1 MDVSFGDGVEA
12 AAGQQDDV
20 GLRALRHGSP
30 RSSLVPVPVLV
41 PVLSR
46 SVELAYRGAAAAERE
61 GGGEEERGGGRDGE
75 IERGREGEKR
85 EGGRERETGR
95 GAGGGGCGSV
105 SALQTPHRVQG
116 TRAARRARAQSFP

>member
-46 SVELAYRGAAAAERE
+46 SVELAYKGAAAAERE
-61 GGGEEERGGGRDGE
+61 GGGEEERG
-75 IERGREGEKR
+75 
-85 EGGRERETGR
+85 EGGMGR
-95 GAGGGGCGSV
+95 
-105 SALQTPHRVQG
+105 
-116 TRAARRARAQSFP
+116 

>member
-41 PVLSR
+41 PVLSVLWSSPIEEQPQQR
-46 SVELAYRGAAAAERE
+46 ERE
-61 GGGEEERGGGRDGE
+61 GERRRGGGGRDGE

-85 EGGRERETGR
+85 EGGRERER
-95 GAGGGGCGSV
+95 DGAGGGLRQRQCVTDTAPRSG
-105 SALQTPHRVQG
+105 H
-116 TRAARRARAQSFP
+116 ARGARAQSFP